1 MKKPFTTMLRWL
13 SSWREQGAQAEA
25 GRNLPMPE
33 HERRLRELEKS
44 GRILFLP

>member
-1 MKKPFTTMLRWL
+1 MRKPFETVLAWL
-13 SSWREQGAQAEA
+13 SIWRGRRARADAESA
-25 GRNLPMPE
+25 APMPE

>member
-1 MKKPFTTMLRWL
+1 VRKSFEAVLAWL
-13 SSWREQGAQAEA
+13 SARRASHA
-25 GRNLPMPE
+25 LPITEPAIPLLE